1 MKLLIHTLTLLLG
14 VMVMG
19 IPTSGQAQATAQATE
34 DCSKEL
40 LLSYFP
46 ESFVRSTLKKFNV
59 PENEWSEIIS
69 ELKSQDKEVIK
80 TVESKAS
87 AMNPNPLK
95 DPSDRQAAVKLFR
108 ETLLGVFAAVLKKHG
123 IQDQK
128 KIQSM
133 LDDIQQQKAQKFAA
147 CMKKSAPSNQ
157 DEDEDED
164 DYDDEDDDEDDEKS
178 TNKTPAASANGVKP
192 SNGKK

>member
-1 MKLLIHTLTLLLG
+1 MKLLKHTLMLFLG
-14 VMVMG
+14 VLVMG
-19 IPTSGQAQATAQATE
+19 FPTYGSTQTAAQPAAE

-46 ESFVRSTLKKFNV
+46 ESFVRATLKKFNV
-59 PENEWSEIIS
+59 PEKEWSEIIS

-87 AMNPNPLK
+87 AMSPNPLK

-108 ETLLGVFAAVLKKHG
+108 ETLLGVFATVLKKHG
-123 IQDQK
+123 VQDQK
-128 KIQSM
+128 KIQGM

-147 CMKKSAPSNQ
+147 CMKKSAPANN
-157 DEDEDED
+157 DEDDEDD
-164 DYDDEDDDEDDEKS
+164 DYDDEDEDEEE
-178 TNKTPAASANGVKP
+178 TPAMPK
-192 SNGKK
+192 NGKTNNIKK